1 MAINQLLPIT
11 QAPDTA
17 KQALHIDIRYIIPV
31 GCARTFTPQQG
42 ISNVIHARVH
52 YINRGILHKWVST
65 KEQK

>member
-31 GCARTFTPQQG
+31 GCARTFTP
-42 ISNVIHARVH
+42 
-52 YINRGILHKWVST
+52 
-65 KEQK
+65 